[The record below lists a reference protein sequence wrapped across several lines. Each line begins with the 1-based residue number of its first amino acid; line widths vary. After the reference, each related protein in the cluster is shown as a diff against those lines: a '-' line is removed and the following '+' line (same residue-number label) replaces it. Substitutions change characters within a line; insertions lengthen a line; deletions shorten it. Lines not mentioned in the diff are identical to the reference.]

1 MLITR
6 SIAIL
11 PALVVTFLNKDNL
24 TNMDN
29 LLNILQSV
37 ILPFALVP
45 LLKFIGHDKVMGDFA
60 IKGWAWYF
68 ASLFGVC
75 LFSFNFV
82 VLFTDVPGNL
92 PWWNYLLIG
101 IAVILYMGFLMK
113 AMCEPVGDLKPITKE
128 EEDDHEYDRIL
139 IHDGAADQTA

>member
-11 PALVVTFLNKDNL
+11 PALVVTFMNKDSL

-60 IKGWAWYF
+60 VKGCAWYF
-68 ASLFGVC
+68 ATAFGFV

-82 VLFTDVPGNL
+82 VLFTDISKDA
-92 PWWNYLLIG
+92 PWWNYLLIA
-101 IAVILYMGFLMK
+101 IALILYMGFLMK
-113 AMCEPVGDLKPITKE
+113 AMCEPVGDLKPMTKE
-128 EEDDHEYDRIL
+128 EEEDHDYDRIL
-139 IHDGAADQTA
+139 VQDGGSSD